1 VKTLRCL
8 CLVLAL
14 LPLFALAA
22 PPEKPPA
29 TRKQPVQD
37 TYWGTVVTDD
47 YRWLENASDK
57 EVKAWSNAQNAFA
70 RAYLSRLAAIDPL
83 RKRLKEILTAR
94 TTSHTHVVKAGG
106 VVFALKHQPPSEQP
120 FLVVLPSV
128 NEPQRARVHLDPT
141 KLDSKGTTAIDW
153 FVPSPDGKLVAVSLS
168 KVGSEAGDVHLY
180 DVATAKQ
187 VHEVIPRVQNGTA
200 GGDLAWSPDGRGFFY
215 TRYPRAKER
224 RTEDMDFYQQLFY
237 HELGTATEKDR
248 HELGKDLPRIAEIR
262 MWMHD
267 KTGKLLCTVQNGDGG
282 EFAHYVRNPDGKWQK
297 ISGFEDKIV
306 QATFGPAGDLFLV
319 SRQGAPRGKILHLPA
334 EGRSIASAREVVPEG
349 TDAIVTDF
357 YGTPTVLATATRL
370 HLIYQLGGPTEV
382 RVFDF
387 EGKPARAPKQL
398 PVSTVSGLAPMGGD
412 DFLYANVS
420 YLEPLGQYLFKA
432 GTGETV
438 KTPLTSPA
446 PVNFSDVKVV
456 REFATSKDG
465 TKVPVNIL
473 VPKSCKP
480 DGNNPCIATAY
491 GGYGI
496 SIQPSFRPQ
505 LRVLFDHGVLF
516 AQANLRGGSEYGEAW
531 HRAGS
536 LTRKQ
541 NVFDDF
547 AAVLKH
553 LIARKYTSSAR
564 LGIEGGSN
572 GGLLMGAMITQHP
585 GLMKAVVSHVGIY
598 DMLRVELSPNG
609 AFNVPEFGTVKFRA
623 QFQALYA
630 YSPYHHVKDG
640 TKYPAILFLT
650 GANDPRV
657 DPMQSRKLT
666 ARLQAATA
674 SSAPILL
681 RTSDTAGHGMGTA
694 LSERV
699 EELADVYAFFFEQLG
714 VKR

>member
-1 VKTLRCL
+1 VKTLPYASL
-8 CLVLAL
+8 LAL

-22 PPEKPPA
+22 PPESTPA

-47 YRWLENASDK
+47 YRWLESSKDK
-57 EVKAWSNAQNAFA
+57 EVKAWSAAQNART
-70 RAYLSRLAAIDPL
+70 RAYLSRLPAIGEL

-106 VVFALKHQPPSEQP
+106 VIFAVKHQPPREQP

-128 NEPQRARVHLDPT
+128 HEPEKARVLLDPN
-141 KLDSKGTTAIDW
+141 KLDTKGTTTIDW
-153 FVPSPDGKLVAVSLS
+153 FVPSADGKLVAVSVS
-168 KVGSEAGDVHLY
+168 KVGSETGDAHVY
-180 DVATAKQ
+180 DVATGKQ

-200 GGDLAWSPDGRGFFY
+200 GGDLAWSPDGKGFFY
-215 TRYPRAKER
+215 TRYPRGKER
-224 RTEDMDFYQQLFY
+224 PAVDMDFYQQLYY
-237 HELGTATEKDR
+237 HELGTPTQKDR
-248 HELGKDLPRIAEIR
+248 YELGKDLPRIAEIR
-262 MWMHD
+262 VWMHD

-282 EFAHYVRNPDGKWQK
+282 EFAHYVRNPDGNWWK
-297 ISGFEDKIV
+297 ISGFLDRIV

-319 SRQGAPRGKILHLPA
+319 SRQDAPRGKILHLPA
-334 EGRSIASAREVVPEG
+334 ESRSTKSAREVVREG
-349 TDAIVTDF
+349 SDAIVTDF

-370 HLIYQLGGPTEV
+370 HVIYQLGGPTEV

-398 PVSTVSGLAPMGGD
+398 PVSTVSGLSAMGGD

-432 GTGETV
+432 GTGETE
-438 KTPLTSPA
+438 KTPLTSPST
-446 PVNFSDVKVV
+446 VNFNDVKVV

-465 TKVPVNIL
+465 TRVPVNIL
-473 VPKSCKP
+473 MPKGCKQ
-480 DGNNPCIATAY
+480 DGNNPCIATGY

-496 SIQPSFRPQ
+496 SIQPGFRPQ
-505 LRVLFDHGVLF
+505 LRVLFDHGIIF

-531 HRAGS
+531 HRAGI

-547 AAVLKH
+547 AAVLKY
-553 LIARKYTSSAR
+553 LVEKMYTSPAR

-572 GGLLMGAMITQHP
+572 GGLLMGAMISQHP
-585 GLMKAVVSHVGIY
+585 ELMKAVVSHVGIY

-609 AFNVPEFGTVKFRA
+609 AFNVPEFGTVKDRD

-630 YSPYHHVKDG
+630 YSPYHRVKDG

-657 DPMQSRKLT
+657 DPMQSRKFT

-674 SSAPILL
+674 SPAPILL
-681 RTSDTAGHGMGTA
+681 RTSDTSGHGMGTA